1 MCCICTRTIS
11 TAGGCPKYFSNQR
24 CTVLR
29 DMPTCSMTSSIEMPR
44 HACSRTKR
52 IASAASASSTA
63 STSVD
68 RRATTRS
75 AGTRMR
81 DARRNPAL
89 HHPVQ
94 QRRRLIADLL
104 EVGVDARQRRVAQFT
119 FDVVVVH
126 AENGHLAGHGDAHLA
141 AESQHLLS
149 AFIVARQQ
157 RQRLRLAA
165 DPIDQLVGSIAW
177 RAPRWRPTR
186 PLVAAPGR
194 RRPFPAN
201 LARQGA

>member
-1 MCCICTRTIS
+1 
-11 TAGGCPKYFSNQR
+11 
-24 CTVLR
+24 
-29 DMPTCSMTSSIEMPR
+29 MTSSIEMPR

-68 RRATTRS
+68 RR
-75 AGTRMR
+75 R
-81 DARRNPAL
+81 DDAQRRHENARRRRSPAL

-94 QRRRLIADLL
+94 QRSRLIADLL
-104 EVGVDARQRRVAQFT
+104 EVGVDARQRRIAQFT

-126 AENGHLAGHGDAHLA
+126 AKNGHLVGHGDAHLP

-157 RQRLRLAA
+157 GQRLRLAA
-165 DPIDQLVGSIAW
+165 NPIDQLVGILHGVRLDGGQPSRW
-177 RAPRWRPTR
+177 SQPRVGEDLSPQT
-186 PLVAAPGR
+186 A
-194 RRPFPAN
+194 
-201 LARQGA
+201 ARQDA